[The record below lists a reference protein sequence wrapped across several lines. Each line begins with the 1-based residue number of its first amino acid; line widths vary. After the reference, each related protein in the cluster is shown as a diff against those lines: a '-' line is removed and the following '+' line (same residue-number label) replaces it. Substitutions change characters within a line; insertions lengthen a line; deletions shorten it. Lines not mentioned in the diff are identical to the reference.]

1 MLNLSPLDSGQ
12 PGGRGA
18 AGLRRSVGPLSA
30 FFITVSCVAPSIA
43 VFIVASDVMEQVGTG
58 VFLCFAAAALLGLVM
73 ACVYGELG
81 SAIPGAGGEYTIF
94 SRVLGRQAGHG
105 IIGLNLVG
113 FSVSLALSGFGVAT
127 YLGGLWPGVPVHVV
141 APLVVVAVTL
151 VASLQIEVGAVVT
164 GAFLVTELI
173 ALAVVALLGFGH
185 AGRPLSVLLHP
196 VAATPGGLEA
206 PSFAALGAATA
217 AGIYAFNGYGAAI
230 FFGEDMKDA
239 PRHTAPIVL
248 AALMAGVLI
257 VMPPI
262 VAIVLGAPD
271 LRTMHGADPPVMA
284 IVRQLGGPR
293 LAEIMSL
300 GVGLAILN
308 TAIAIA
314 LMAGRQLYA
323 TARDGL
329 WPGRLNRALA
339 ATHPRWGS
347 PWAAT
352 LAMGGCGVAGTLL
365 DQHAL
370 VLILGNSN
378 VVTYSGLCVAA
389 LWGRRTGTTGG
400 APWRMPAYPLPP
412 LLALAFF
419 AVIAGFT
426 LLDPVGRFGLAVSV
440 LTVAAS
446 TLLFSWRWG
455 RPPRA

>member
-1 MLNLSPLDSGQ
+1 M
-12 PGGRGA
+12 
-18 AGLRRSVGPLSA
+18 
-30 FFITVSCVAPSIA
+30 
-43 VFIVASDVMEQVGTG
+43 
-58 VFLCFAAAALLGLVM
+58 
-73 ACVYGELG
+73 
-81 SAIPGAGGEYTIF
+81 
-94 SRVLGRQAGHG
+94 
-105 IIGLNLVG
+105 
-113 FSVSLALSGFGVAT
+113 AT

-141 APLVVVAVTL
+141 APLVVVAVTV

-185 AGRPLSVLLHP
+185 AGRPLSVLMHP
-196 VAATPGGLEA
+196 VAATPGGLGA

-257 VMPPI
+257 VMPPV

-308 TAIAIA
+308 TAIAIT

-412 LLALAFF
+412 LLALGFF

-446 TLLFSWRWG
+446 TLLFSWRRG